1 MLSTRQR
8 ISIPANSQSFDS
20 GAQRADPGAA
30 LPTQLQL
37 HTSLFSPASIYWEAR
52 GPGTQ
57 SLCKND
63 TRRTENADSRKHWQA
78 LPFSCLV
85 SEWHCL
91 AVRPGLTSSLIST
104 PQIHTRVFGGRLT
117 PRGEGQGP
125 FHFSLLSFNCS
136 TWPHDIIHRHM
147 FRKNYFMTITW
158 SISTLVTTSL
168 KGGIHL

>member
-1 MLSTRQR
+1 MDLVKIKASMLSTRQR

-63 TRRTENADSRKHWQA
+63 TRRTENADSRKQWQA
-78 LPFSCLV
+78 LPFSSCLV

-104 PQIHTRVFGGRLT
+104 PQIHTRGFGVRLT
-117 PRGEGQGP
+117 TRGRARGHFTSVSSPSTAAHDLMTLYIVTCSGKITLWLSPGQYL
-125 FHFSLLSFNCS
+125 H
-136 TWPHDIIHRHM
+136 
-147 FRKNYFMTITW
+147 
-158 SISTLVTTSL
+158 
-168 KGGIHL
+168 